1 VNNKETSQKF
11 CEIMILSK
19 MILIRSPILIFFQVL
34 NYSSHRSNNFQ
45 VKGESIRLLDMG
57 ENQNA
62 GEITEVQHRN
72 NRSLVGS
79 EDASKFVKKGL
90 TNVTSTTTAES
101 SRTTTLTPIE
111 CSPFGLNL
119 HFSKKTSKLVD
130 SKKLTEMTQ
139 NHLIHFFRSKFLSVS
154 EVSLTPFEVRY
165 NLHMVDSFEGYFSY
179 KGFFYFHNEVPTQ
192 TLLDDLVAESFGEK
206 QSLFTFWDSI
216 VYSGDESLWLVDDV
230 KFVES
235 RVLPIGL
242 RQAGSNSIKYDK
254 IVAEACVSFTAI
266 TIVLALLVR
275 ISRKRQAVRKR
286 DISLAEP
293 RPGRASGSRS
303 VDILRHRNDIPDAL
317 TVISEEDTN
326 YFDTDFDTVC

>member
-1 VNNKETSQKF
+1 
-11 CEIMILSK
+11 
-19 MILIRSPILIFFQVL
+19 
-34 NYSSHRSNNFQ
+34 
-45 VKGESIRLLDMG
+45 MG
-57 ENQNA
+57 ENQDA
-62 GEITEVQHRN
+62 GEIIEIQRRN
-72 NRSLVGS
+72 NGSLVGTAG
-79 EDASKFVKKGL
+79 ASKFVKNGL
-90 TNVTSTTTAES
+90 INVTTAMTAPES
-101 SRTTTLTPIE
+101 SGMTTLTPIE

-139 NHLIHFFRSKFLSVS
+139 NHLINFFRSKFLGVF
-154 EVSLTPFEVRY
+154 EVSLTPFEARY

-179 KGFFYFHNEVPTQ
+179 KGFFYFHNEIPTQ

-235 RVLPIGL
+235 SVVSTGL
-242 RQAGSNSIKYDK
+242 RQAGSNSIRYNK
-254 IVAEACVSFTAI
+254 IVAKACVSFTAI
-266 TIVLALLVR
+266 SIVLALLVR
-275 ISRKRQAVRKR
+275 ISRKRKAGRKR

-293 RPGRASGSRS
+293 RPGDDASRSRS
-303 VDILRHRNDIPDAL
+303 VDILRHRNEISDAL
-317 TVISEEDTN
+317 TVISEEDTH